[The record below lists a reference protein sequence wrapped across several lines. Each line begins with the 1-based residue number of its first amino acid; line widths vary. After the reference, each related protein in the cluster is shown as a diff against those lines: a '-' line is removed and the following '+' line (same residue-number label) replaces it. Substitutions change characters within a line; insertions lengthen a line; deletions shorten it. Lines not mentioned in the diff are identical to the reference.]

1 MADKQ
6 TLARKTLQQRDSTF
20 YHADPPPTHHYQES
34 KPSND
39 DEYYFEKE
47 KKSNENNIT
56 NNNNYSIINNNN
68 KSINKVSPA
77 ETTATEK
84 EDPDWLL
91 VDEDAEYVGGMQAR
105 DEVGRMNA
113 NLSFYFVYFF
123 FFLFF
128 FVFFFFFIR
137 FEQQDLTASQ
147 GNKLFFQKLRS
158 NISLPK
164 LYVEKREIERRYGIR
179 IYNSKNDILCIH
191 YIFNIHISI
200 SILLLISLKEQRVR
214 KRLYRHC
221 RGVRNLPIC

>member
-20 YHADPPPTHHYQES
+20 YHTDPPPTHHYQES

-105 DEVGRMNA
+105 DEMGRMNA

-123 FFLFF
+123 FPLFL
-128 FVFFFFFIR
+128 
-137 FEQQDLTASQ
+137 S
-147 GNKLFFQKLRS
+147 LF
-158 NISLPK
+158 
-164 LYVEKREIERRYGIR
+164 LY
-179 IYNSKNDILCIH
+179 
-191 YIFNIHISI
+191 
-200 SILLLISLKEQRVR
+200 
-214 KRLYRHC
+214 
-221 RGVRNLPIC
+221 